1 MSNNTYDVCM
11 NSLTAVICLHSQRSF
26 GTQELNCAEEIN
38 VLKVLK
44 SS

>member
-1 MSNNTYDVCM
+1 MSNNTYDICM
-11 NSLTAVICLHSQRSF
+11 LTAVICLHSQLSF